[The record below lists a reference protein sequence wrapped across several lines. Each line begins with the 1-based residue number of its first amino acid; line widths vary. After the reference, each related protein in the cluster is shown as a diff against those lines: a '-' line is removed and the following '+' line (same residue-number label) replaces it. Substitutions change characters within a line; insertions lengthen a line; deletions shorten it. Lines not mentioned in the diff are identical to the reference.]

1 MADGSITIS
10 ITGDA
15 KDLEAE
21 LKKVEKRIKETGD
34 QSEETGKQGSKI
46 GSMISAGCKGR
57 TPHGVRGFRK
67 FLQTMNILGDELGL
81 LKRSRD
87 RTENMI
93 LFCIIVRHACINHN
107 LPVVIQRV
115 NKKYN
120 MI

>member
-1 MADGSITIS
+1 MIFVFFCCRTPHGVRGLKLE
-10 ITGDA
+10 GD
-15 KDLEAE
+15 
-21 LKKVEKRIKETGD
+21 VIIVR
-34 QSEETGKQGSKI
+34 KQE
-46 GSMISAGCKGR
+46 GR

>member
-1 MADGSITIS
+1 MPSHPARGAWIEILCRKAER
-10 ITGDA
+10 A
-15 KDLEAE
+15 KTL
-21 LKKVEKRIKETGD
+21 
-34 QSEETGKQGSKI
+34 S
-46 GSMISAGCKGR
+46 R

>member
-1 MADGSITIS
+1 
-10 ITGDA
+10 
-15 KDLEAE
+15 
-21 LKKVEKRIKETGD
+21 
-34 QSEETGKQGSKI
+34 
-46 GSMISAGCKGR
+46 
-57 TPHGVRGFRK
+57 
-67 FLQTMNILGDELGL
+67 MNILGDELGL

>member
-1 MADGSITIS
+1 MIFVFFCCRTPHGVR
-10 ITGDA
+10 G
-15 KDLEAE
+15 
-21 LKKVEKRIKETGD
+21 LKFRRNGNYAAYVR
-34 QSEETGKQGSKI
+34 
-46 GSMISAGCKGR
+46 R

>member
-1 MADGSITIS
+1 MDFGAYTY
-10 ITGDA
+10 
-15 KDLEAE
+15 
-21 LKKVEKRIKETGD
+21 R
-34 QSEETGKQGSKI
+34 
-46 GSMISAGCKGR
+46 R